1 MRNIFIKKLTE
12 QAEID
17 KDIFLITADLG
28 FRSFEVFKEKFPDR
42 FINVGVAENNMIG
55 IASGMALQGKKI
67 FVYSILPF
75 LIFKCIEQIRNII
88 CHNNLNIKLLGGGGG
103 FSYSVQGVSH
113 NTSEDISIIR
123 SLPNINVYNPGSSI
137 ETEIVMNKIL
147 NSSTPSFVRLAKV
160 PKHDFGKYNIKN
172 QKNGGLIIKEGTDLT
187 VFCSGNILD
196 KVFKSAN
203 ELESEGYSIK
213 VISIYSLKPIYEEF
227 IISNIV
233 SKKILIIEEHSKIG
247 GLGSIISEIV
257 VDRRVNYLILKKLSL
272 SDDVHNQIGTQDYLL
287 SINNLDVKNIKLN
300 MIKTIN
306 SEN

>member
-1 MRNIFIKKLTE
+1 
-12 QAEID
+12 
-17 KDIFLITADLG
+17 
-28 FRSFEVFKEKFPDR
+28 
-42 FINVGVAENNMIG
+42 
-55 IASGMALQGKKI
+55 
-67 FVYSILPF
+67 
-75 LIFKCIEQIRNII
+75 
-88 CHNNLNIKLLGGGGG
+88 
-103 FSYSVQGVSH
+103 
-113 NTSEDISIIR
+113 
-123 SLPNINVYNPGSSI
+123 
-137 ETEIVMNKIL
+137 
-147 NSSTPSFVRLAKV
+147 

>member
-12 QAEID
+12 QAETD
-17 KDIFLITADLG
+17 KEVFLITADLG
-28 FRSFEVFKEKFPDR
+28 FRSFEIFKERFPDR

-55 IASGMALQGKKI
+55 IASGMALQGKKV

-123 SLPNINVYNPGSSI
+123 SLPNIDIYNPGSAV

-147 NSSTPSFVRLAKV
+147 NSKNPSFVRLAKA
-160 PKHDFGKYNIKN
+160 PKGDFGNHDIKN
-172 QKNGGLIIKEGTDLT
+172 QNHGGLIVKEGQDLT

-196 KVFKSAN
+196 KVVESAN
-203 ELESEGYSIK
+203 ELESQGYSIK
-213 VISIYSLKPIYEEF
+213 VVSIYVLKPVYEEF
-227 IISNIV
+227 IINNIA

-247 GLGSIISEIV
+247 GLGSIISEIM
-257 VDRRVNYLILKKLSL
+257 VDKRINYLSLNKLSL
-272 SDDVHNQIGTQDYLL
+272 SDSVHNQIGTQDYLL
-287 SINNLDVKNIKLN
+287 SINNLDVKSIKLK
-300 MIKTIN
+300 MLQTIN
-306 SEN
+306 NGN